1 MYLAVSRVVFVFYE
15 FWTKIKTA
23 LNWSLMSTSRSPSM
37 FDVAQK
43 SGVSHQTVS
52 RVLNNHKNVSEKTRA
67 KVLKAM
73 EDLGY
78 RPNLVARA
86 LVTGKTATIGVLS
99 HDTTLFG
106 PASTLH
112 AVQSA
117 AREKGYKTTIYSL
130 KGEDRDSIILGIR
143 ELMND
148 GVDGIVIIAPQIQG
162 TKEVS
167 DVIGNFPAV
176 LVESEST
183 ASLPSVNVDQFYGAY
198 EITKHLISLGHKKI
212 AHITGP
218 QDWYETDQRI
228 KGFQKAM
235 TEYKLDKSLM
245 WEGDWSASSGYEATE
260 QIIKNKKITA
270 IFAGNDAMALG
281 ALKAISKSGLRVPED
296 LSLVGFDD
304 LPESRYLTPSL
315 TTARQ
320 DFHEVGEQAL
330 AILLGLINKK
340 KSRMNVAIKP
350 EILIRESTAKVK

>member
-1 MYLAVSRVVFVFYE
+1 M
-15 FWTKIKTA
+15 T
-23 LNWSLMSTSRSPSM
+23 TSRNPSM
-37 FDVAQK
+37 IDVAEL

-52 RVLNNHKNVSEKTRA
+52 RVLNNHKSVSEKTRS

-73 EDLGY
+73 EELNY

-112 AVQSA
+112 AVQSS
-117 AREKGYKTTIYSL
+117 AREKGYKTSIFSL
-130 KGEDRDSIILGIR
+130 KSEDRDSIISGIR

-148 GVDGIVIIAPQIQG
+148 GVDGIVIIAPQIKG
-162 TKEVS
+162 AKELSQVL
-167 DVIGNFPAV
+167 GKFPAV
-176 LVESEST
+176 LVENESS
-183 ASLPSVNVDQFYGAY
+183 ASLPSVNVDQIYGAY

-212 AHITGP
+212 AHISGAKN
-218 QDWYETDQRI
+218 WYETEKRI
-228 KGFQKAM
+228 QGFKSA
-235 TEYKLDKSLM
+235 TEESKLDGSLI
-245 WEGDWSASSGYEATE
+245 WEGDWSAQSGYNATKK
-260 QIIKNKKITA
+260 IVKNRKITA

-281 ALKAISKSGLRVPED
+281 SLKALNEAGLQVPRD
-296 LSLVGFDD
+296 VSLVGFDD
-304 LPESRYLTPSL
+304 LPESQYLTPAL

-330 AILLGLINKK
+330 LILFGLINNR

-350 EILIRESTAKVK
+350 EILIRESTAKAR

>member
-1 MYLAVSRVVFVFYE
+1 MV
-15 FWTKIKTA
+15 
-23 LNWSLMSTSRSPSM
+23 
-37 FDVAQK
+37 DVAEK

-52 RVLNNHKNVSEKTRA
+52 RVLNNHKNVSEKTRT

-78 RPNLVARA
+78 RPNLMARA

-117 AREKGYKTTIYSL
+117 AREKGYKTTIFSL
-130 KGEDRDSIILGIR
+130 KGEDRDSIIAGIR
-143 ELMND
+143 ELMSD
-148 GVDGIVIIAPQIQG
+148 AVDGIVIIAPQIQS

-176 LVESEST
+176 LVESESS

-198 EITKHLISLGHKKI
+198 EITKHLISLGHKSI

-218 QDWYETDQRI
+218 KDWYETEQRL

-235 TEYKLDKSLM
+235 IENKLEKNNL
-245 WEGDWSASSGYEATE
+245 WEGDWSASSGYEAAV
-260 QIIKNKKITA
+260 QIIKKKKISA

-281 ALKAISKSGLRVPED
+281 ALKAISQLGFNVPGD
-296 LSLVGFDD
+296 ISLVGFDD
-304 LPESRYLTPSL
+304 LPESRFLTPSL

-330 AILLGLINKK
+330 AVLLGLINRK

-350 EILIRESTAKVK
+350 EILIRDSTAKVK

>member
-1 MYLAVSRVVFVFYE
+1 M
-15 FWTKIKTA
+15 TKK
-23 LNWSLMSTSRSPSM
+23 RSASM
-37 FDVAQK
+37 FDVAER

-73 EDLGY
+73 EELGY
-78 RPNLVARA
+78 RPNLMARA

-117 AREKGYKTTIYSL
+117 AREKGYKTTIFSL
-130 KGEDRDSIILGIR
+130 KGEDHDSIIAGIR
-143 ELMND
+143 ELLND
-148 GVDGIVIIAPQIQG
+148 GVDGIVIIAPQIKG

-176 LVESEST
+176 LVESESS
-183 ASLPSVNVDQFYGAY
+183 ASLPSVNVDQIYGAY
-198 EITKHLISLGHKKI
+198 EITKHLVSLGHKKI
-212 AHITGP
+212 AHISGP
-218 QDWYETDQRI
+218 KDWYETEQRL

-235 TEYKLDKSLM
+235 TENKLDKTLI
-245 WEGDWSASSGYEATE
+245 WEGDWSALSGFEAAQ
-260 QIIKNKKITA
+260 QIAKNKKITA

-281 ALKAISKSGLRVPED
+281 ALKALSEAGLNVPRD
-296 LSLVGFDD
+296 VSLVGFDD
-304 LPESRYLTPSL
+304 LPESRFLTPAL

-330 AILLGLINKK
+330 AILLGLINMK

-350 EILIRESTAKVK
+350 EIFIRESTGQAK

>member
-1 MYLAVSRVVFVFYE
+1 MV
-15 FWTKIKTA
+15 
-23 LNWSLMSTSRSPSM
+23 
-37 FDVAQK
+37 DVAEK

-52 RVLNNHKNVSEKTRA
+52 RVLNNHKNVSEKTRT

-78 RPNLVARA
+78 RPNLMARA

-117 AREKGYKTTIYSL
+117 AREKGYKTTIFSL
-130 KGEDRDSIILGIR
+130 KGEDRDSIIAGIR
-143 ELMND
+143 ELMSD
-148 GVDGIVIIAPQIQG
+148 AVDGIVIIAPQIQS

-176 LVESEST
+176 LVESESS
-183 ASLPSVNVDQFYGAY
+183 ASLPSVNVDQLYGAY
-198 EITKHLISLGHKKI
+198 EITKHLISLGHKSI

-218 QDWYETDQRI
+218 KDWYETEQRL

-235 TEYKLDKSLM
+235 IENKLEKNNL
-245 WEGDWSASSGYEATE
+245 WEGDWSASSGYEAAV
-260 QIIKNKKITA
+260 QIIKKKKISA

-281 ALKAISKSGLRVPED
+281 ALKAISQLGFNVPGD
-296 LSLVGFDD
+296 ISLVGFDD
-304 LPESRYLTPSL
+304 LPESRFLTPSL

-330 AILLGLINKK
+330 AVLLGLINRK

-350 EILIRESTAKVK
+350 EILIRDSTAKVK

>member
-1 MYLAVSRVVFVFYE
+1 
-15 FWTKIKTA
+15 
-23 LNWSLMSTSRSPSM
+23 M
-37 FDVAQK
+37 FDVAER

-73 EDLGY
+73 QELGY

-117 AREKGYKTTIYSL
+117 AREKGYKTTIFSL
-130 KGEDRDSIILGIR
+130 KGEDRDSIVAGIR
-143 ELMND
+143 ELLND

-176 LVESEST
+176 LVESESS
-183 ASLPSVNVDQFYGAY
+183 ASLPSVNVDQIYGAY

-212 AHITGP
+212 AHISGP
-218 QDWYETDQRI
+218 KDWYETDQRI
-228 KGFQKAM
+228 KGYKKAM
-235 TEYKLDKSLM
+235 TENKLEVSQL
-245 WEGDWSASSGYEATE
+245 WEGDWSAQSGYLAAS
-260 QIIKNKKITA
+260 QIIKSKKITA

-281 ALKAISKSGLRVPED
+281 ALKAISEAGLNVPKD
-296 LSLVGFDD
+296 ISLVGFDD
-304 LPESRYLTPSL
+304 LPESRFLTPSL

-350 EILIRESTAKVK
+350 DILIRESTAKVK

>member
-1 MYLAVSRVVFVFYE
+1 
-15 FWTKIKTA
+15 
-23 LNWSLMSTSRSPSM
+23 MSTSRGPSM
-37 FDVAQK
+37 FDVAK
-43 SGVSHQTVS
+43 LSGVSHQTVS
-52 RVLNNHKNVSEKTRA
+52 RVINNHKNVSEKTRT

-73 EDLGY
+73 NELGY
-78 RPNLVARA
+78 SPNLVARA

-130 KGEDRDSIILGIR
+130 KSEDRDSISSGIR

-148 GVDGIVIIAPQIQG
+148 GVDGIVIIAPQIRG
-162 TKEVS
+162 TQEVS

-176 LVESEST
+176 LVENEST
-183 ASLPSVNVDQFYGAY
+183 ASLPSVNVDQMYGAY
-198 EITKHLISLGHKKI
+198 EITKHLINLGHKSI
-212 AHITGP
+212 AHISGP
-218 QDWYETDQRI
+218 KDWYESEKRLQ
-228 KGFQKAM
+228 GFKKALK
-235 TEYKLDKSLM
+235 EKKLEDSLV
-245 WEGDWSASSGYEATE
+245 WEGDWSASSGYDAA
-260 QIIKNKKITA
+260 KKIVKIQKISA

-281 ALKAISKSGLRVPED
+281 ALKAISEAGLSVPEN

-304 LPESRYLTPSL
+304 LPESQFFTPSL

-320 DFHEVGEQAL
+320 DFTEVGEQAL

-340 KSRMNVAIKP
+340 KARMNVAIKP
-350 EILIRESTAKVK
+350 EILIRESSAKAK

>member
-1 MYLAVSRVVFVFYE
+1 MKAKR
-15 FWTKIKTA
+15 
-23 LNWSLMSTSRSPSM
+23 NPSM
-37 FDVAQK
+37 FDVAEL

-52 RVLNNHKNVSEKTRA
+52 RVLNNHENVSEKTRS
-67 KVLKAM
+67 KVINAM
-73 EDLGY
+73 EELGY

-117 AREKGYKTTIYSL
+117 ARGKGYKTTIFSL
-130 KGEDRDSIILGIR
+130 KGEDRDSIVAGIR
-143 ELMND
+143 ELLND

-176 LVESEST
+176 LVENESS
-183 ASLPSVNVDQFYGAY
+183 ASLPSVNVDQIYGAY

-212 AHITGP
+212 AHISGP
-218 QDWYETDQRI
+218 KEWYETEQRI
-228 KGFQKAM
+228 RGFKKAM
-235 TEYKLDKSLM
+235 TENKLEVTQL
-245 WEGDWSASSGYEATE
+245 WEGDWSAQSGYQAAS

-281 ALKAISKSGLRVPED
+281 SLKAISEAGLSVPQD
-296 LSLVGFDD
+296 ISLVGFDD
-304 LPESRYLTPSL
+304 LPESQFLTPSL

>member
-1 MYLAVSRVVFVFYE
+1 MS
-15 FWTKIKTA
+15 KIR
-23 LNWSLMSTSRSPSM
+23 NPSM
-37 FDVAQK
+37 VDVAEK

-52 RVLNNHKNVSEKTRA
+52 RVLNNHKNVSEKTRT

-78 RPNLVARA
+78 RPNLMARA

-117 AREKGYKTTIYSL
+117 AREKGYKTTIFSL
-130 KGEDRDSIILGIR
+130 KGEDRDSIIAGIR
-143 ELMND
+143 ELMSD
-148 GVDGIVIIAPQIQG
+148 AVDGIVIIAPQIQS

-176 LVESEST
+176 LVESESS

-198 EITKHLISLGHKKI
+198 EITKHLISLGHKSI

-218 QDWYETDQRI
+218 KDWYETEQRL

-235 TEYKLDKSLM
+235 IENKLEKNNL
-245 WEGDWSASSGYEATE
+245 WEGDWSASSGYEAAV
-260 QIIKNKKITA
+260 QIIKKKKISA

-281 ALKAISKSGLRVPED
+281 ALKAISQLGFNVPGD
-296 LSLVGFDD
+296 ISLVGFDD
-304 LPESRYLTPSL
+304 LPESRFLTPSL

-330 AILLGLINKK
+330 AVLLGLINRK

-350 EILIRESTAKVK
+350 EILIRDSTAKVK